1 MDFYQINDLERLSGI
16 KAHTIRIWEKRYGL
30 ITPYRTETNIRYY
43 DDVQLKKLLNVATL
57 ASSGLKISKIAALSS
72 EELKSII
79 KERKGDGEEAERY
92 DFFINDLISS
102 MLDFN
107 EQAFNLLFA
116 DILSQFGVQKAF
128 INVVYPFLSKTG
140 VLWSIDETMPVQ
152 EHFATTI
159 IKKKLFSL
167 IEQLPPAKTNKQKFL
182 LFLPSDEWHELGLL
196 FAEYIIRESGNT
208 AISLGQNVPFVD
220 IEYVVKKVQPD
231 FLLSF
236 LICDSNKDEIE
247 KIQGL
252 ISGKFKKTTFLL
264 CGNPSKLLSYTETS
278 QIKVLKHP
286 NDILKFI

>member
-16 KAHTIRIWEKRYGL
+16 KAHTIRIWEKRYGI

-43 DDVQLKKLLNVATL
+43 DDLQLKKLLNVATL

-72 EELKSII
+72 EELKSTI
-79 KERKGDGEEAERY
+79 KERKVDGEDAERY

-116 DILSQFGVQKAF
+116 DILVQFGVQKAF
-128 INVVYPFLSKTG
+128 INIVYPFLSKTG

-167 IEQLPPAKTNKQKFL
+167 IEQLPAAKANKHKFL

-196 FAEYIIRESGNT
+196 FAEYIIRESGNAT
-208 AISLGQNVPFVD
+208 ISLGQNVPFVD
-220 IEYVVKKVQPD
+220 IDYVVKKVQPD
-231 FLLSF
+231 FLLTF
-236 LICDSNKDEIE
+236 LISDVNKEEIG
-247 KIQGL
+247 KIANLLSQ
-252 ISGKFKKTTFLL
+252 KFKKTTFLL
-264 CGNPSKLLSYTETS
+264 CGNPSKLISYADTN
-278 QIKVLKHP
+278 QIKVLQHP

>member
-1 MDFYQINDLERLSGI
+1 MDFYQINNLERLSGI
-16 KAHTIRIWEKRYGL
+16 KAHTIRIWEKRYGI

-72 EELKSII
+72 DELKSII
-79 KERKGDGEEAERY
+79 KERKVEGEDTERY
-92 DFFINDLISS
+92 EFFINDLISS

-116 DILSQFGVQKAF
+116 DILVQFGVQKAF
-128 INVVYPFLSKTG
+128 INIVYPFLSKTG

-167 IEQLPPAKTNKQKFL
+167 IEQLPPAKANKHKFL
-182 LFLPSDEWHELGLL
+182 LFLPSNEWHELGLL
-196 FAEYIIRESGNT
+196 FAEYIIRECGNT
-208 AISLGQNVPFVD
+208 TISLGQNVPFVD

-231 FLLSF
+231 FLLTF
-236 LICDSNKDEIE
+236 LISDANKEE
-247 KIQGL
+247 MGKIASL
-252 ISGKFKKTTFLL
+252 ISQKFKKTIFLL
-264 CGNPSKLLSYTETS
+264 CGNPSKLISYAETT
-278 QIKVLKHP
+278 QIKVLQHP